1 MTSVRPSFGTCE
13 IVTEVCVYGPWNVQ
27 VCILLFA
34 PPLVIESVA
43 AIDDRERRII
53 EVQFQNVKSNDLA
66 QFKDPKT
73 EVVLYPPSLK
83 NGEIIYPY
91 PKARE

>member
-1 MTSVRPSFGTCE
+1 M
-13 IVTEVCVYGPWNVQ
+13 
-27 VCILLFA
+27 
-34 PPLVIESVA
+34 
-43 AIDDRERRII
+43 

-66 QFKDPKT
+66 HFKDPSKT
-73 EVVLYPPSLK
+73 EAILYPPSLK